1 MVKKCQFWSTFRV
14 MNVHVEVGRWS
25 KKGKILFSS
34 SLQIKNRKGR
44 NVRSSDRKREG
55 INEEEKME
63 TSKERRSKGCNEEET
78 MAIKKKG
85 DYIHYCL
92 LLFFI
97 AF

>member
-1 MVKKCQFWSTFRV
+1 MVQKCSFLFMFRIKIV
-14 MNVHVEVGRWS
+14 YAEVGRWS

-63 TSKERRSKGCNEEET
+63 TSKERRSKGCNEGEM